1 MNIASL
7 SAPESWT
14 AKPFYLTHGQFS
26 LLMRGSHRHGRLLW
40 LSSSQK
46 SAMPQTTPSSLS
58 STPYQDN
65 SLAAQ
70 VWTRSARRP
79 SAAPMKGRK
88 RWSRYERLS
97 FSMLLSS
104 WGILIVVVSWLFFSN
119 SHLET
124 RTSSTSGSHSSFYMG
139 TSAQE
144 ADGSDTNETRSKG
157 GQQ

>member
-1 MNIASL
+1 
-7 SAPESWT
+7 
-14 AKPFYLTHGQFS
+14 
-26 LLMRGSHRHGRLLW
+26 
-40 LSSSQK
+40 
-46 SAMPQTTPSSLS
+46 MPQIIPSSLS
-58 STPYQDN
+58 NKPYSDN

-79 SAAPMKGRK
+79 PAAPILGRK

-144 ADGSDTNETRSKG
+144 AESSDTDETRSDG

>member
-1 MNIASL
+1 
-7 SAPESWT
+7 
-14 AKPFYLTHGQFS
+14 
-26 LLMRGSHRHGRLLW
+26 
-40 LSSSQK
+40 
-46 SAMPQTTPSSLS
+46 MPQTIPSSLS
-58 STPYQDN
+58 SNPYQDN

-79 SAAPMKGRK
+79 NAAPFKGRK

-139 TSAQE
+139 TSTQSPDSSTSPE
-144 ADGSDTNETRSKG
+144 THSDGD
-157 GQQ
+157 QQ

>member
-1 MNIASL
+1 
-7 SAPESWT
+7 
-14 AKPFYLTHGQFS
+14 
-26 LLMRGSHRHGRLLW
+26 MRGSHRHGRLLW

-46 SAMPQTTPSSLS
+46 SAMPQTIPSSLS
-58 STPYQDN
+58 SKPYQDS

-79 SAAPMKGRK
+79 NAAPFKGRK

-139 TSAQE
+139 TSTQSPDASTSPE
-144 ADGSDTNETRSKG
+144 THSDGD
-157 GQQ
+157 QQ

>member
-1 MNIASL
+1 
-7 SAPESWT
+7 
-14 AKPFYLTHGQFS
+14 
-26 LLMRGSHRHGRLLW
+26 MRGSHRHGRLLW
-40 LSSSQK
+40 LSSTQK
-46 SAMPQTTPSSLS
+46 SAMPQTIPSSLS
-58 STPYQDN
+58 SKPYQDN
-65 SLAAQ
+65 SLTAQ

-79 SAAPMKGRK
+79 SVAPLKGRK

-139 TSAQE
+139 TTTPSPDASSTQ
-144 ADGSDTNETRSKG
+144 DTRSDG
-157 GQQ
+157 DQQ